1 MLRTLLPERVS
12 TIRVILA
19 DDHQMVREG
28 LRLILAK
35 AEHIKVVG
43 EAVNG
48 LSTIELVNEMLPD
61 IVIMDIGMPD
71 LNGVEATRQIKAAQP
86 AVQVIALSAYSDRR
100 YVLRMLE
107 AGAAGYVQKSAAGE
121 ELIRAIE
128 TVSGGRRFLSQ
139 EIAST
144 VVDSYVNRVFPGEL
158 SPLSQLGGREREVLQ
173 LLAEG
178 GTSKQIAISLHISSR
193 TVETHRRNIMKKLDL
208 HNIAELTK
216 YAIREGLVR
225 LDG

>member
-1 MLRTLLPERVS
+1 MHTSGTVQVAEVRVL
-12 TIRVILA
+12 LA

-28 LRLILAK
+28 LRMILSQNN
-35 AEHIKVVG
+35 HIKVIG

-48 LSTIELVNEMLPD
+48 LGAVEMAQQLSPD
-61 IVIMDIGMPD
+61 VVVIDIGMPD
-71 LNGVEATRQIKAAQP
+71 LNGIDATRQIRTANP
-86 AVQVIALSAYSDRR
+86 RIEVIGLSAHADRR

-121 ELIRAIE
+121 ELIRAVE
-128 TVSGGRRFLSQ
+128 MVSRGKRYLSP
-139 EIAST
+139 EIAHT

-158 SPLSQLGGREREVLQ
+158 SPLTQLGGREREVLQ

-178 GTSKQIAISLHISSR
+178 STSKQIAVTLHISSR
-193 TVETHRRNIMKKLDL
+193 TVETHRRNLMKKLDL
-208 HNIAELTK
+208 HNVAELTR

-225 LDG
+225 LDC

>member
-1 MLRTLLPERVS
+1 MHTGASVQIAEVRVL
-12 TIRVILA
+12 LA

-28 LRLILAK
+28 LRMILSQTS
-35 AEHIKVVG
+35 HIRVIG

-48 LSTIELVNEMLPD
+48 LNAVELAKQLLPD
-61 IVIMDIGMPD
+61 VVVIDIGMPD
-71 LNGVEATRQIKAAQP
+71 LNGIDATRQIRAANPQ
-86 AVQVIALSAYSDRR
+86 IDIIGLSAHADRR

-121 ELIRAIE
+121 ELIRAVDM
-128 TVSGGRRFLSQ
+128 VSRGKRYLSP
-139 EIAST
+139 EIAHT

-158 SPLSQLGGREREVLQ
+158 SPLTQLGGREREVLQ

-178 GTSKQIAISLHISSR
+178 STSKQIAVTLHISSR
-193 TVETHRRNIMKKLDL
+193 TVETHRRNLMKKLNL
-208 HNIAELTK
+208 HNVAELTR

-225 LDG
+225 LDC

>member
-1 MLRTLLPERVS
+1 MHTSGTVQVAEVRVL
-12 TIRVILA
+12 LA

-28 LRLILAK
+28 LRMILSQNS
-35 AEHIKVVG
+35 HIKVIG

-48 LSTIELVNEMLPD
+48 LSAVEMAQQLSPD
-61 IVIMDIGMPD
+61 VVVIDIGMPD
-71 LNGVEATRQIKAAQP
+71 LNGIDATRQIRTANP
-86 AVQVIALSAYSDRR
+86 RVEVIGLSAHADRR

-121 ELIRAIE
+121 ELIRAVE
-128 TVSGGRRFLSQ
+128 MVSRGKRYLSP
-139 EIAST
+139 EIAHT

-158 SPLSQLGGREREVLQ
+158 SPLTQLGGREREVLQ

-178 GTSKQIAISLHISSR
+178 STSKQIAVTLHISSR
-193 TVETHRRNIMKKLDL
+193 TVETHRRNLMKKLDL
-208 HNIAELTK
+208 HNVAELTR

-225 LDG
+225 LDC

>member
-1 MLRTLLPERVS
+1 L
-12 TIRVILA
+12 ILA

-28 LRLILAK
+28 LRLILARVPRI
-35 AEHIKVVG
+35 EVVG
-43 EAVNG
+43 EATTG
-48 LSTIELVNEMLPD
+48 LGTVELVHELLPD
-61 IVIMDIGMPD
+61 IVVMDIGMPD
-71 LNGVEATRQIKAAQP
+71 LNGVDATRQIKAQHP
-86 AVQVIALSAYSDRR
+86 NIEVIGLSAYSDRR

-107 AGAAGYVQKSAAGE
+107 SGAAGYVQKAAAGD

-128 TVSGGRRFLSQ
+128 SVSMGRRYLSP
-139 EIAST
+139 EIAHT

-158 SPLSQLGGREREVLQ
+158 SPLAQLGGREREVLQ

-178 GTSKQIAISLHISSR
+178 GTSKQIAVTLHISAR

-225 LDG
+225 LDC